1 MLEFKD
7 NPVAVELFFFLYVNL
22 FFCCF
27 PKIGKDV
34 FLLSIL
40 SNCSAEHAQVSGL
53 ILLRSEFDPSHVI

>member
-7 NPVAVELFFFLYVNL
+7 NPVAVELFFLICKP

-34 FLLSIL
+34 FLFSIL
-40 SNCSAEHAQVSGL
+40 SNCSAEHAQVSDL